1 VSNTIGFTRNWLNIM
16 NDGRSLIELIGDARK
31 LVAVREAAANL
42 IAQLSELDELRE
54 RVRKAEQSA
63 HTSQRTSRRKGH
75 AFRKKR
81 SEKGPPA

>member
-1 VSNTIGFTRNWLNIM
+1 MS
-16 NDGRSLIELIGDARK
+16 DGRSLIELIADARK

-63 HTSQRTSRRKGH
+63 QTSQRTSRRK
-75 AFRKKR
+75 RTR
-81 SEKGPPA
+81 I